1 MIERMGGDF
10 CNQLQH
16 PRLLKTHF
24 SRQNCPKS
32 SNPSTKYIFA
42 VRNPKDCCV
51 SYFHHN
57 RNFKIY
63 DWADGQFDTF
73 FELFLHGKLAFGDY
87 FDHLL
92 GWLPHL
98 NDPNVLFLKYE
109 DMLTD
114 LEGTVKRVGQFLGGN
129 AAELVEAQ
137 ETLGKIVAESRLDAM
152 KQNQTRWF
160 PGSAL

>member
-1 MIERMGGDF
+1 MIERMGAQF
-10 CNQLQH
+10 CNQLKH

-24 SRQNCPKS
+24 SRANCPKS
-32 SNPSTKYIFA
+32 AAKYIFA

-63 DWADGQFDTF
+63 DWSDGQFDVF
-73 FELFLHGKLAFGDY
+73 FELFMSGQLAFGDY

-98 NDPNVLFLKYE
+98 DDPNVLFLKYE
-109 DMLTD
+109 DMLAD
-114 LEGTVKRVGQFLGGN
+114 LEGTVRKIGNFLGGR
-129 AAELVEAQ
+129 AAELVSDE
-137 ETLGKIVAESRLDAM
+137 EILERIVAESRLDAM
-152 KQNQTRWF
+152 KKNQTRWF
-160 PGSAL
+160 PGTAL

>member
-1 MIERMGGDF
+1 MIERMGATY
-10 CNQLQH
+10 CNQLKH

-24 SRQNCPKS
+24 SRANCPTS
-32 SNPSTKYIFA
+32 AHPQTKYIFA

-57 RNFKIY
+57 RNFKLY
-63 DWADGQFDTF
+63 DWSDGQFDTF
-73 FELFLHGKLAFGDY
+73 FELFMSGRLAFGDY

-98 NDPNVLFLKYE
+98 EDNNVLFLKYE
-109 DMLTD
+109 DMLAD
-114 LEGTVKRVGQFLGGN
+114 LEGAVRRIGLFLGGR
-129 AAELVEAQ
+129 AAD
-137 ETLGKIVAESRLDAM
+137 IVRDPVSLARVVTESRVDAM
-152 KQNQTRWF
+152 RQNQSRWF